1 MYIGVNVSIC
11 VYMYICIY
19 VYMYIS
25 IYVYM
30 YRCIDVIYT
39 YILLWLRMFRTAL
52 QLAACSQRF
61 FHGLLMTTVLEPPL
75 PSGNL
80 FKQWM
85 SFAIL
90 ASANASW
97 CLTR

>member
-1 MYIGVNVSIC
+1 MYLYVYIC
-11 VYMYICIY
+11 IYVYLYICIY
-19 VYMYIS
+19 VYMYI
-25 IYVYM
+25 YM
-30 YRCIDVIYT
+30 YRCYIYI
-39 YILLWLRMFRTAL
+39 YFCGFECFAPRYNL
-52 QLAACSQRF
+52 QPAASAF
-61 FHGLLMTTVLEPPL
+61 FHGLLMTTVLESPL

>member
-1 MYIGVNVSIC
+1 MHKCIYIGVNVSIC
-11 VYMYICIY
+11 VYVYICKY
-19 VYMYIS
+19 VYMYI
-25 IYVYM
+25 
-30 YRCIDVIYT
+30 CIDVYIYFCGFECFAPR
-39 YILLWLRMFRTAL
+39 YNL
-52 QLAACSQRF
+52 QPAASAF
-61 FHGLLMTTVLEPPL
+61 FHGLLMTTVLESPL